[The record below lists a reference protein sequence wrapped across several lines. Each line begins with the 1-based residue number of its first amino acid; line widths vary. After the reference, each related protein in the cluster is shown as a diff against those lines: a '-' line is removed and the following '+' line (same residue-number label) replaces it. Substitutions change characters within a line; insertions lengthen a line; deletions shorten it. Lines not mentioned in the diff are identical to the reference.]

1 MFLQYFLDKHLIA
14 DLAFDRS
21 LPLQNLFDLS
31 LYFAFLVFPIN
42 PILSG
47 KIEDLY
53 SIAVDPIIPQFL
65 NLLKDLT
72 TLIILATFF
81 RLLGV
86 GANLERLVGQ
96 AAQQTSIVLLLLF
109 LDLKYRSFID
119 PDDADL

>member
-1 MFLQYFLDKHLIA
+1 MIA